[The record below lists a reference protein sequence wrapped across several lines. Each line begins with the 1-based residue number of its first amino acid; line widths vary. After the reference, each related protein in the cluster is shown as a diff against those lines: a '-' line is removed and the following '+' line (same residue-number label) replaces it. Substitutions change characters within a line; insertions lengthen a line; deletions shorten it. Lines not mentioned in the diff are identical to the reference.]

1 VFAAVLVVQL
11 VLLYWP
17 RAVQPAGGV
26 PWDKIVHALI
36 FGLVMYWG
44 VRAGLPL
51 GVWLAVTVAHAGVSE
66 ALQHWLLPH
75 RSGDVW
81 DAVADAAGALVA
93 AFLVRPGRS
102 GTPPG
107 RIRSSGVRNPADE
120 VRHAHE

>member
-17 RAVQPAGGV
+17 RAAQPTVGGV

-36 FGLVMYWG
+36 FGLVLFTG

-51 GVWLAVTVAHAGVSE
+51 RAWLVVTLAHAGVSE
-66 ALQHWLLPH
+66 LLQHWLLPN

-81 DAVADAAGALVA
+81 DAVADAFGAIVA
-93 AFLVRPGRS
+93 AAVVRGR
-102 GTPPG
+102 PAEP
-107 RIRSSGVRNPADE
+107 SGVRNPADE
-120 VRHAHE
+120 VPHARE